1 MGKKLSLVLNKIITI
16 MHSLVL
22 NKIIII
28 MHTLLGG
35 IGVFLYCT
43 LGKDSEIGFYGFV
56 VIYILFNLL
65 WLCYCSRGKKKIEI
79 TANFFVMLFLGFID
93 FLILFYIILVTGEIV
108 HSGKLIS
115 FNLQFLFYILLVIMS
130 TIVMPIIEKKIMKSM
145 KSENILPYL
154 TVAILEC
161 VISLILIYTDTKES
175 VIVSAFVALFI
186 LLLTPQNLEALF
198 NIKVSKYREQQI
210 SLLKFY
216 VIFLLPFIYILSKI
230 LPLPDG
236 DKIKNTDIMAIVVF
250 RSVCLVIIWL
260 IPMIVIY
267 FKKPRQF
274 FQTYFGLTSSQI
286 ELNGNWNMVEIN
298 KYTGKNLL
306 VRKFF
311 LDIDGIRIKHRDT
324 IFYFNEKY
332 EIFNDKEKIG
342 KFNRINNDEII
353 GKIKRIN
360 NDEII
365 LVFDSCEDK
374 KSKFK
379 NTKFIHLIRIGSDK
393 YNSFNSVYE
402 KEKVRFHNIKIMDP
416 ITQEDI
422 EVTIF
427 ISQNDK
433 KHYTEINSRTN
444 DTYILK
450 NGKLNRLGSQEILL
464 EPDIYESDT
473 FN

>member
-1 MGKKLSLVLNKIITI
+1 MIKKKLSLVLNKIIITI

-22 NKIIII
+22 NKMIIIL
-28 MHTLLGG
+28 HTLLGG

-43 LGKDSEIGFYGFV
+43 LGKDSEIGFYGFI
-56 VIYILFNLL
+56 VIYVLFKFL
-65 WLCYCSRGKKKIEI
+65 WFYYCSIGKKIIEK

-93 FLILFYIILVTGEIV
+93 FIILFYIILVTGEIV
-108 HSGKLIS
+108 HLGKLIS
-115 FNLQFLFYILLVIMS
+115 FNILQFLFYILLVIMS
-130 TIVMPIIEKKIMKSM
+130 TIVMPIIEKKIMNGM
-145 KSENILPYL
+145 KSENILPFI

-161 VISLILIYTDTKES
+161 VISIILIYTDTKES
-175 VIVSAFVALFI
+175 AIISAFVALFI
-186 LLLTPQNLEALF
+186 LMLTPQNLEALF

-230 LPLPDG
+230 LPLPVG

-250 RSVCLVIIWL
+250 RFLCLVIIWL

-267 FKKPRQF
+267 FKKPRRF

-286 ELNGNWNMVEIN
+286 ELNGNWNMVVIN
-298 KYTGKNLL
+298 KYTGENLL
-306 VRKFF
+306 VRNFF
-311 LDIDGIRIKHRDT
+311 LNIDGIRIKHKDT
-324 IFYFNEKY
+324 IFYFNEEY
-332 EIFNDKEKIG
+332 EIFNDEEKIG
-342 KFNRINNDEII
+342 IIKKINSN
-353 GKIKRIN
+353 
-360 NDEII
+360 EII

-374 KSKFK
+374 NSKFK

-393 YNSFNSVYE
+393 YNSFNRDYE

-427 ISQNDK
+427 LSQNDK

-450 NGKLNRLGSQEILL
+450 NGKLNRLGSQEILID
-464 EPDIYESDT
+464 PDIYESDT

>member
-1 MGKKLSLVLNKIITI
+1 MEKKLSLVLNKIINI
-16 MHSLVL
+16 MHTLVL

-35 IGVFLYCT
+35 IGVFLYCF
-43 LGKDSEIGFYGFV
+43 LGEDSELGFYSFL
-56 VIYILFNLL
+56 VIYILFKLI
-65 WLCYCSRGKKKIEI
+65 WFYYCSRGKKIIEK
-79 TANFFVMLFLGFID
+79 TANFFVMLFFGFID
-93 FLILFYIILVTGEIV
+93 FLILYYIILKTGEIV
-108 HSGKLIS
+108 HLGKLIS
-115 FNLQFLFYILLVIMS
+115 FNLLEFLFYILLVIMS

-161 VISLILIYTDTKES
+161 VISLILIYTDTRES
-175 VIVSAFVALFI
+175 AIVSAFVALFI
-186 LLLTPQNLEALF
+186 LMLTPQNLEALF

-230 LPLPDG
+230 LPLPVG
-236 DKIKNTDIMAIVVF
+236 DNIKNTDIIGIVVF
-250 RSVCLVIIWL
+250 RFLCLVIIWL

-286 ELNGNWNMVEIN
+286 ELNGNWNMVVIN
-298 KYTGKNLL
+298 KYTGKDLL

-311 LDIDGIRIKHRDT
+311 LDIDGIRIRHNDK
-324 IFYFNEKY
+324 IFYFNEEY
-332 EIFNDKEKIG
+332 EIFNDEEKIG
-342 KFNRINNDEII
+342 Q
-353 GKIKRIN
+353 IKRIN
-360 NDEII
+360 SNELI
-365 LVFDSCEDK
+365 LVFDSYGDK
-374 KSKFK
+374 DSKLK
-379 NTKFIHLIRIGSDK
+379 NTKFIHLIRTRSDK
-393 YNSFNSVYE
+393 YNSFNRNYE

-427 ISQNDK
+427 LSQNDK
-433 KHYTEINSRTN
+433 KYYTEINSRTN
-444 DTYILK
+444 DRYTHK

-464 EPDIYESDT
+464 GPDIYESDT

>member
-1 MGKKLSLVLNKIITI
+1 MMEKKFSLVLNKIIITI

-43 LGKDSEIGFYGFV
+43 LGKDSEKGFYGFI
-56 VIYILFNLL
+56 VIYVLFKFL
-65 WLCYCSRGKKKIEI
+65 WLYYCSIGKKIIEKI
-79 TANFFVMLFLGFID
+79 ANFFVILFLGFID
-93 FLILFYIILVTGEIV
+93 FIILFYIILVTGEIV
-108 HSGKLIS
+108 HLGKLIS
-115 FNLQFLFYILLVIMS
+115 FNLLQFLFYILLVIMS
-130 TIVMPIIEKKIMKSM
+130 TIVMPIIEKKIMKNM
-145 KSENILPYL
+145 NSENIMQYL
-154 TVAILEC
+154 TVALFEC
-161 VISLILIYTDTKES
+161 VFSLILRFVDTKES

-186 LLLTPQNLEALF
+186 LMLTPQNLEALF

-210 SLLKFY
+210 SLIKFY

-230 LPLPDG
+230 LPLPAG
-236 DKIKNTDIMAIVVF
+236 DNIKNTDFIAIILLRF
-250 RSVCLVIIWL
+250 LCLVIIL
-260 IPMIVIY
+260 SILMLVIY
-267 FKKPRQF
+267 LKETRQF

-286 ELNGNWNMVEIN
+286 ELNGKWNMIVIN

-306 VRKFF
+306 VKKFF
-311 LDIDGIRIKHRDT
+311 LAIDGIRIRHNDT
-324 IFYFNEKY
+324 IFYFNEEY
-332 EIFNDKEKIG
+332 EIFNDEEK
-342 KFNRINNDEII
+342 I
-353 GKIKRIN
+353 GKIKRIDSN
-360 NDEII
+360 EII
-365 LVFDSCEDK
+365 LVIDSCEDK
-374 KSKFK
+374 NSKFK

-393 YNSFNSVYE
+393 YNSFNRDYE

-416 ITQEDI
+416 ITQDDI

-427 ISQNDK
+427 LSQNDK
-433 KHYTEINSRTN
+433 KHYTEINSRTS